1 MMPPPVITSPGLIN
15 GQRLTVDEFLRR
27 WEELPDLKHAELIDG
42 VVYLPSPLSR
52 EHARRHGRVAA
63 WLSQYADA
71 TPGCEYGIEGT
82 WLMTGSS
89 PQPDVCLRI
98 LPAYG
103 GQSVDEG
110 LYCAGAPELAVEIS
124 GSSIEIDLGPKLEL
138 YQRAGVREYITVEIA
153 GQRIAWRV
161 LEGAAYAA
169 QAVPPDGIL
178 RSQVF
183 PGLRL
188 DVAAFWA
195 DDAAR
200 LRAALDVGLASEEHH
215 QFVERLAK
223 AK

>member
-1 MMPPPVITSPGLIN
+1 
-15 GQRLTVDEFLRR
+15 
-27 WEELPDLKHAELIDG
+27 
-42 VVYLPSPLSR
+42 
-52 EHARRHGRVAA
+52 
-63 WLSQYADA
+63 
-71 TPGCEYGIEGT
+71 
-82 WLMTGSS
+82 MTGSS

-138 YQRAGVREYITVEIA
+138 YQRAGVREYITIEIA

-161 LEGAAYAA
+161 LEGAVYAA
-169 QAVPPDGIL
+169 QAVPPDGIF

-200 LRAALDVGLASEEHH
+200 LRAALDVGLLRKSIISSSSA
-215 QFVERLAK
+215 LAK
-223 AK
+223 